1 MKKLISNTG
10 GMHTFLEIT
19 PVAAVP
25 GTTHLRIT
33 TTYDGSKFPND
44 ERVRFDMCLDQAD
57 MANLKAAVSEFV
69 YDL

>member
-10 GMHTFLEIT
+10 GMCTYLEIK

-33 TTYDGSKFPND
+33 TTFDGAKDPD
-44 ERVRFDMCLDQAD
+44 YERVKFDMCLDSTD
-57 MANLKAAVSEFV
+57 LANLKAALSE
-69 YDL
+69 LSL

>member
-10 GMHTFLEIT
+10 GMNTFLEIK
-19 PVAAVP
+19 PVDAVP

-33 TTYDGSKFPND
+33 TTYDGSKFPDD
-44 ERVRFDMCLDQAD
+44 ERVRFDMCLDKSD
-57 MANLKAAVSEFV
+57 LANLKAAISEFA